1 MRSTR
6 SSKFG
11 TVHIDS
17 TVHIDNHRTEHADT
31 TVRSDRTLRTGK
43 TSRTARR
50 SAFATSGRRT
60 TRVSAVLLA
69 TALALAVTGCGGDDD
84 NDGGSTKPSARG
96 DGGSTVTL
104 PKLDG
109 ESLEVAAVWTGG
121 EQKNFKKVLAEFEK
135 RTGAKVTF
143 VPAQDPII
151 NFLGSKVAGG
161 QPPDVALLPQP
172 GAIKQAVDKGWAKP
186 LGAEATKEL
195 AENYSQG
202 WQDIG
207 KVGGKQ
213 YGAYYK
219 AANKSLIWY
228 NAKVFENAGASEPKS
243 WKDLLSTAQTV
254 YDSGVTPFSVGG
266 ADGWTLTDWFENVYL
281 SQAGP
286 EKYDQL
292 AQHKIKWTDPSVKQ
306 ALTTLAE
313 IWGKKDYVAG
323 GAKGALGT
331 AFPESV
337 TQTFTGG
344 DQPKAGMVYE
354 GDFAQINIA
363 ETKAKIGTDAKV
375 FPFPAVGDT
384 APVVSGGDAAVILDD
399 SKAAQALVTFLA
411 SPDAATIQAELG
423 GYLSPNKNVPDSAY
437 PNEVQRTIAKSLVAA
452 GDDFRFDM
460 SDQAPQAFGG
470 TPGKGEWKE
479 LQDFLSN
486 PKDVAR
492 AQQKLEAAAAKAY
505 GGKG

>member
-1 MRSTR
+1 MRTSST
-6 SSKFG
+6 
-11 TVHIDS
+11 I
-17 TVHIDNHRTEHADT
+17 
-31 TVRSDRTLRTGK
+31 RTG
-43 TSRTARR
+43 RTVK
-50 SAFATSGRRT
+50 RT
-60 TRVSAVLLA
+60 TRAAATLAVA
-69 TALALAVTGCGGDDD
+69 ALALSLTACGGDDD
-84 NDGGSTKPSARG
+84 NGGG
-96 DGGSTVTL
+96 DNGDKGGGTNAPASSVTL

-109 ESLEVAAVWTGG
+109 ESLEVAAVWTGT
-121 EQKNFKKVLAEFEK
+121 EQKNFKQVLTEFEK

-151 NFLGSKVAGG
+151 NFLGSKIAGG
-161 QPPDVALLPQP
+161 APPDVAMLPQP

-195 AENYSQG
+195 GENYSQG

-213 YGAYYK
+213 YGVYYK

-228 NAKVFENAGASEPKS
+228 NAQVFENAGAAEPKT
-243 WKDLLSTAQTV
+243 WDELLDTAQMV
-254 YDSGVTPFSVGG
+254 YDSGVAPFSVGG

-292 AQHKIKWTDPSVKQ
+292 AKHEIKWTDPSVKE

-313 IWGKKDYVAG
+313 IWGKKDFVAG
-323 GAKGALGT
+323 GASGALQT
-331 AFPESV
+331 EFPASV

-354 GDFAQINIA
+354 GDFVQVNIG
-363 ETKAKIGTDAKV
+363 ETKAKVGTDAKV

-384 APVVSGGDAAVILDD
+384 APVVSGGDAAVVFKD
-399 SKAAQALVTFLA
+399 SKAAQALATWLA
-411 SPDAATIQAELG
+411 SPDAAAIQAKLG
-423 GYLSPNKNVPDSAY
+423 GFLSPNKSVDASVY
-437 PNEVQRTIAKSLVAA
+437 PNEVQKKIADALIAA

-470 TPGKGEWKE
+470 TPGKGEWKT
-479 LQDFLSN
+479 LQDFLKN
-486 PKDVAR
+486 PKDVAG
-492 AQQKLEAAAAKAY
+492 AQAKLEADAAAAY
-505 GGKG
+505 GG

>member
-1 MRSTR
+1 MRTSST
-6 SSKFG
+6 
-11 TVHIDS
+11 I
-17 TVHIDNHRTEHADT
+17 
-31 TVRSDRTLRTGK
+31 RTG
-43 TSRTARR
+43 RTVK
-50 SAFATSGRRT
+50 RT
-60 TRVSAVLLA
+60 TRAAATLA
-69 TALALAVTGCGGDDD
+69 AAALTLSLTACGGDDNGGGD
-84 NDGGSTKPSARG
+84 NGDKGGGNKAPASS
-96 DGGSTVTL
+96 VTL

-109 ESLEVAAVWTGG
+109 ESLEVAAVWTGT
-121 EQKNFKKVLAEFEK
+121 EQKNFKQVLSEFEK

-151 NFLGSKVAGG
+151 NFLGSKIAGG
-161 QPPDVALLPQP
+161 APPDVAMLPQP

-195 AENYSQG
+195 GENYSPG

-213 YGAYYK
+213 YGVYYK

-228 NAKVFENAGASEPKS
+228 NAKVFENAGAAEPKT
-243 WKDLLSTAQTV
+243 WDELLNTAQMV

-292 AQHKIKWTDPSVKQ
+292 AQHEIKWTDPSVKE

-313 IWGKKDYVAG
+313 IWGKKDFVAG
-323 GAKGALGT
+323 GASGALQT
-331 AFPESV
+331 EFPASV

-354 GDFAQINIA
+354 GDFAQVNIG

-384 APVVSGGDAAVILDD
+384 APVVSGGDAAVILKD
-399 SKAAQALVTFLA
+399 SKAAQALATWLA
-411 SPDAATIQAELG
+411 SPDAAAIQAKLG
-423 GYLSPNKNVPDSAY
+423 GFLSPNKSIDSSVY
-437 PNEVQRTIAKSLVAA
+437 PNEVQKKIADALIAA

-470 TPGKGEWKE
+470 TPGKGEWKT
-479 LQDFLSN
+479 LQDFLKN
-486 PKDVAR
+486 PKDVAG
-492 AQQKLEAAAAKAY
+492 AQAKLEADAAAAY
-505 GGKG
+505 GG

>member
-1 MRSTR
+1 MRR
-6 SSKFG
+6 
-11 TVHIDS
+11 
-17 TVHIDNHRTEHADT
+17 
-31 TVRSDRTLRTGK
+31 
-43 TSRTARR
+43 TSRIIRIRGA
-50 SAFATSGRRT
+50 A
-60 TRVSAVLLA
+60 
-69 TALALAVTGCGGDDD
+69 ALAAGVLAVSLTACGGGGDDD
-84 NDGGSTKPSARG
+84 SGGDDEDKGTG
-96 DGGSTVTL
+96 DTGTTVTL

-109 ESLEVAAVWTGG
+109 ETLEVAAVWTGA
-121 EQKNFKKVLAEFEK
+121 EQANFKKVLAEFEK

-161 QPPDVALLPQP
+161 APPDVAMLPQP

-186 LGAEATKEL
+186 LGADAVKEL
-195 AENYSQG
+195 GENYSRG

-207 KVGGKQ
+207 TIDGKQ
-213 YGAYYK
+213 YGVYYK

-228 NAKVFENAGASEPKS
+228 NAQVFENAGAAEPKT
-243 WKDLLSTAQTV
+243 WDELLTAAQTV

-292 AQHKIKWTDPSVKQ
+292 ARHEIKWTDPSVKE
-306 ALTTLAE
+306 ALTTLAG
-313 IWGKKDYVAG
+313 IWGKKDYVAT
-323 GAKGALGT
+323 GALGT
-331 AFPESV
+331 DFPTSV

-354 GDFAQINIA
+354 GDFAQVNIG
-363 ETKAKIGTDAKV
+363 ETKAKVGTDAKV

-399 SKAAQALVTFLA
+399 SEAAQALATFLA
-411 SPDAATIQAELG
+411 SPDAAEIHAKLG
-423 GYLSPNKNVPDSAY
+423 GFLSPNKNVDPSTY
-437 PNEVQRTIAKSLVAA
+437 PNEVQRKIAEALVAS

-470 TPGKGEWKE
+470 TPGKGEWKA
-479 LQDFLSN
+479 LQDFLKN
-486 PKDVAR
+486 PGDIAGTQ
-492 AQQKLEAAAAKAY
+492 AKLEADAAAAY
-505 GGKG
+505 GN